1 MIAPIYIDL
10 SGTID
15 EFFLSEQETKDLS
28 RYVLSNISDEYMR
41 YWEKNVDN
49 SLHQTKTEYRQAI
62 FTEQPDDFT
71 VVFGMTPRQSQLGLM
86 LEDGASEFDIKEGFS
101 KSNKRVTKLKVNKDG
116 SLKRDKQGRTIGGGW
131 YLTIPFR
138 HATSEAVAESA
149 IFSSRMPKRIEQLVK
164 TVDRPLTNSDLPE
177 GYRDRRIAR
186 TGYKHKAAIYEGLHR
201 RDISSTDKEK
211 RGGYFTFR
219 RVSDKSDEKSWQHPG
234 FEALKLMDKSLNEL
248 PIDQVV
254 DRAVDEFLTNKFGG

>member
-28 RYVLSNISDEYMR
+28 RYVLGNISDEYMR
-41 YWEKNVDN
+41 HWENNIDN
-49 SLHQTKTEYRQAI
+49 SLHQTKGEYKQAI
-62 FTEQPDDFT
+62 FTEQPDDYSII
-71 VVFGMTPRQSQLGLM
+71 FGMTPRQSKLGM
-86 LEDGASEFDIKEGFS
+86 MIEDGASEFDIKEGFS
-101 KSNKRVTKLKVNKDG
+101 KSKKKKFNAN
-116 SLKRDKQGRTIGGGW
+116 GGW

-149 IFSSRMPKRIEQLVK
+149 IFSSKMPKRIEQLVK
-164 TVDRPLTNSDLPE
+164 TSTTPLKRNDLPE
-177 GYRDRRIAR
+177 GYRDLRISR

-201 RDISSTDKEK
+201 RDISSTEKEK

-219 RVSDKSDEKSWQHPG
+219 RVSEKSMENDPDSWIHPG
-234 FEALKLMDKSLNEL
+234 FKALKLMEKSLNEMQV
-248 PIDQVV
+248 DQVV
-254 DRAVDEFLTNKFGG
+254 DRAIDDFLKTKFGQ